1 MKDLRRWV
9 RAAVCSYQVYMH
21 LNHVARYLNTD
32 SKTFSIQRKW
42 ILWVS
47 KQIYIH
53 GSPKRLNLTSRSLAV
68 VTSRLMWGM
77 ELSRRPIIFNLV
89 LAQRQ
94 SKQWNYFL
102 YQWEQKMHDNS
113 QEMDGVLQWQKQK
126 LQRQKFPLEY
136 FAPRRWAKR
145 KLGKLTI
152 VNYHLLRRSA
162 GVQWKIIQH
171 LILLEGGRR

>member
-1 MKDLRRWV
+1 MKDLRCWV

-32 SKTFSIQRKW
+32 SKAFSIQRKW

-53 GSPKRLNLTSRSLAV
+53 GSPKRLNLTSRALAV

-77 ELSRRPIIFNLV
+77 ELSRRPIIFNLFWHSV
-89 LAQRQ
+89 RANNETI
-94 SKQWNYFL
+94 SFISENK
-102 YQWEQKMHDNS
+102 KMHDNS